1 VKYSTCFVLVS
12 LTLTAALPSLA
23 QQPSTAPQSSTAPA
37 TAPSSTPAETPAAPA
52 SPFATSTTATSTT
65 ATSATATSTTATSAT
80 TQAPASADK
89 TGPSADLIK
98 RAKNA
103 GMTPEQRHGQ
113 TYFCWTDASIGSR
126 FVDKKCTDEAGAM
139 AMLNK
144 REQEGQEI
152 RQLKTGT
159 SSH

>member
-1 VKYSTCFVLVS
+1 MKYSTCSVLVS
-12 LTLTAALPSLA
+12 LTLAAALPSLA
-23 QQPSTAPQSSTAPA
+23 QQSSTAPSSSTPPPPSTAPAA
-37 TAPSSTPAETPAAPA
+37 APSSTPAETPAAPA
-52 SPFATSTTATSTT
+52 SPS

-80 TQAPASADK
+80 TQAPASAEK

-113 TYFCWTDASIGSR
+113 TFFCWTDASIGSR

>member
-1 VKYSTCFVLVS
+1 
-12 LTLTAALPSLA
+12 
-23 QQPSTAPQSSTAPA
+23 
-37 TAPSSTPAETPAAPA
+37 
-52 SPFATSTTATSTT
+52 
-65 ATSATATSTTATSAT
+65 
-80 TQAPASADK
+80 
-89 TGPSADLIK
+89 
-98 RAKNA
+98 
-103 GMTPEQRHGQ
+103 MTPEQRHGQ

-126 FVDKKCTDEAGAM
+126 FIEKKCTDEAGAM

>member
-1 VKYSTCFVLVS
+1 MKYSTCSVLVS
-12 LTLTAALPSLA
+12 LTLAAALPSFA
-23 QQPSTAPQSSTAPA
+23 QQSSTAPPSSTA
-37 TAPSSTPAETPAAPA
+37 PAAAPSSTPAETPAAPA
-52 SPFATSTTATSTT
+52 SPS

-80 TQAPASADK
+80 TQAPASAEK

-113 TYFCWTDASIGSR
+113 TFFCWTDASIGSR
-126 FVDKKCTDEAGAM
+126 FVEKKCTDEAGAM

>member
-1 VKYSTCFVLVS
+1 MKYSTCSVLVS
-12 LTLTAALPSLA
+12 LTLAAALPSIA
-23 QQPSTAPQSSTAPA
+23 QQSSTAPQSSTASQSSNAPQSSTAPA
-37 TAPSSTPAETPAAPA
+37 AAPSSTPAETAAAPA
-52 SPFATSTTATSTT
+52 ASS
-65 ATSATATSTTATSAT
+65 ATSATATSAT
-80 TQAPASADK
+80 TPAPASAEK
-89 TGPSADLIK
+89 KGPSDDLIK

-103 GMTPEQRHGQ
+103 GMQPEQRHGQ

-126 FVDKKCTDEAGAM
+126 FVEKKCTDEAGAM

-159 SSH
+159 GSH

>member
-1 VKYSTCFVLVS
+1 MRARPRRMKR
-12 LTLTAALPSLA
+12 
-23 QQPSTAPQSSTAPA
+23 
-37 TAPSSTPAETPAAPA
+37 TP
-52 SPFATSTTATSTT
+52 TTIRPT
-65 ATSATATSTTATSAT
+65 AT
-80 TQAPASADK
+80 TQAPASAEK

-126 FVDKKCTDEAGAM
+126 FVEKKCTDEAGAV

>member
-1 VKYSTCFVLVS
+1 
-12 LTLTAALPSLA
+12 
-23 QQPSTAPQSSTAPA
+23 
-37 TAPSSTPAETPAAPA
+37 
-52 SPFATSTTATSTT
+52 
-65 ATSATATSTTATSAT
+65 
-80 TQAPASADK
+80 
-89 TGPSADLIK
+89 
-98 RAKNA
+98 
-103 GMTPEQRHGQ
+103 MTPEQRHGQ

-126 FVDKKCTDEAGAM
+126 FVEKKCTDEAGLM

>member
-1 VKYSTCFVLVS
+1 VKYSTCSVLVS
-12 LTLTAALPSLA
+12 LTLAAALPSLA
-23 QQPSTAPQSSTAPA
+23 QQSSTAPSSSTPPPPSTAPAAA
-37 TAPSSTPAETPAAPA
+37 TSSTPAETPAAPA
-52 SPFATSTTATSTT
+52 SPS

-80 TQAPASADK
+80 TQAPASAEK

-126 FVDKKCTDEAGAM
+126 FVDKKCTDEAGAV

>member
-1 VKYSTCFVLVS
+1 VKYSTCSVLVS
-12 LTLTAALPSLA
+12 LTLAAALPSIA
-23 QQPSTAPQSSTAPA
+23 QQSSTAPQSSTAAQSSTAPA
-37 TAPSSTPAETPAAPA
+37 AAPSSTPAETPPPAA
-52 SPFATSTTATSTT
+52 SSATSAT
-65 ATSATATSTTATSAT
+65 ATSATATSAT
-80 TQAPASADK
+80 TPAPASADK

-103 GMTPEQRHGQ
+103 GMQPEQRHGQ

>member
-1 VKYSTCFVLVS
+1 VKYSTCSVLVS
-12 LTLTAALPSLA
+12 LTLAAALPSIA
-23 QQPSTAPQSSTAPA
+23 QQSSTAPQSSTAAQSSTAPA
-37 TAPSSTPAETPAAPA
+37 AAPSSTPAETPPPAA
-52 SPFATSTTATSTT
+52 SS
-65 ATSATATSTTATSAT
+65 ATSATATSAT
-80 TQAPASADK
+80 TPAPASADK

-103 GMTPEQRHGQ
+103 GMQPEQRHGQ